1 MMPNKI
7 DTRKSLRRTLVIG
20 YLSMFV
26 MIGLFVA
33 WGLLTTLNGAV
44 IARATIVAESYSKK
58 VQHEEG
64 GIVSRILVN
73 DGDRVEAG
81 QDLVILDPTQAQA
94 SLAITQG
101 TLDELL
107 IKKARLEAQR
117 DGAKNL
123 LLAKELAARNDD
135 PVFAEIIAGQRKLL
149 LSSQESLL
157 GKTNQLKQQID
168 QLKEQITGMD
178 AELDSKKQQSVLI
191 AKELVGLKKLQA
203 SGLVPISRV
212 MAVQREA
219 ANLEGEKG
227 SLVANRAASKSKIDE
242 VQLRILQLTEDSKTE
257 ALTEL
262 RDTEGRLAEAKE
274 RRVAFSSKVDR
285 TSIKAPITGTIYQM
299 AVHTEGGVIG
309 AGETLMLI
317 VPEGDD
323 LVLQAQ
329 VSPNDIAQVSLGQ
342 GAQVRFPSFNRLT
355 PEISAKVTQVS
366 ADVSRADA
374 NSPPF
379 YLVKIT
385 ISAGEIKKLGDNK
398 LKPGM
403 MAEAFIQT
411 TARSP
416 LSYLL
421 KPLVDQLAHT
431 MRES

>member
-1 MMPNKI
+1 MIRKI
-7 DTRKSLRRTLVIG
+7 DTRSSLRRTLFIG
-20 YLSMFV
+20 YLSLAA
-26 MIGLFVA
+26 MIGVFVA

-64 GIVSRILVN
+64 GIVSRILVK

-81 QDLVILDPTQAQA
+81 QDLVILDPTQAKA
-94 SLAITQG
+94 SLAITQA

-107 IKKARLEAQR
+107 VKKARLEAQR
-117 DGAKNL
+117 DGTTDLKL
-123 LLAKELAARNDD
+123 SDELAARSSE
-135 PVFAEIIAGQRKLL
+135 PALAEIISGQRKLL
-149 LSSQESLL
+149 QSALDSLN
-157 GKTNQLKQQID
+157 GKTDQLKQQID
-168 QLKEQITGMD
+168 QLKEQIAGMD
-178 AELDSKKQQSVLI
+178 AELDSKKQQAALI
-191 AKELVGLKKLQA
+191 AKELDGLKKLQA
-203 SGLVPISRV
+203 NGLVPATRV

-242 VQLRILQLTEDSKTE
+242 VQLRILQLADDAKTD

-262 RDTEGRLAEAKE
+262 RDTEGKIAEAKE
-274 RRVAFSSKVDR
+274 RRVAFSSKVEH
-285 TSIKAPITGTIYQM
+285 TAIKSPITGTIYQM

-329 VSPNDIAQVSLGQ
+329 VSPNDIAQISTGQ
-342 GAQVRFPSFNRLT
+342 KAQVRFPSFNRLT
-355 PEISAKVTQVS
+355 PEISAQVTQVA

-379 YLVKIT
+379 YMVRIT
-385 ISAGEIKKLGDNK
+385 IPAGEIKKLGDNK

>member
-1 MMPNKI
+1 MASKI
-7 DTRKSLRRTLVIG
+7 DTQKSLRRTLIVG

-26 MIGLFVA
+26 MIGVFVG

-44 IARATIVAESYSKK
+44 IATATIVAESYSKK

-64 GIVSRILVN
+64 GIVSRILIK
-73 DGDRVEAG
+73 DGDRVESG

-94 SLAITQG
+94 SLTITQG
-101 TLDELL
+101 SLDELL
-107 IKKARLEAQR
+107 VKKARLEAQR
-117 DGAKNL
+117 DGEKD
-123 LLAKELAARNDD
+123 LALSADLKARAQDVALA
-135 PVFAEIIAGQRKLL
+135 EMIAGQRKLL
-149 LSSQESLL
+149 QSSFDSLR
-157 GKTNQLKQQID
+157 GKTSQLKQQID
-168 QLKEQITGMD
+168 QLKEQIAGVE
-178 AELDSKKQQSVLI
+178 AELSSKKKQSVLI
-191 AKELVGLKKLQA
+191 AKELEGLKKLQA
-203 SGLVPISRV
+203 SGLVPNSRV
-212 MAVQREA
+212 SAVQREA
-219 ANLEGEKG
+219 ANLDGDQG
-227 SLVANRAASKSKIDE
+227 SLVANRASSKSKIDE
-242 VQLRILQLTEDSKTE
+242 VQLRILQLAEDSRTE

-262 RDTEGRLAEAKE
+262 RDTEGKIAELKE
-274 RRVAFSSKVDR
+274 RRVAFSAKVQH
-285 TSIKAPITGTIYQM
+285 TTIKAPITGTIYQM
-299 AVHTEGGVIG
+299 AIHTEGGVIG

-329 VSPNDIAQVSLGQ
+329 VSPNDISQVQLGQ
-342 GAQVRFPSFNRLT
+342 AAQIRFPSFNRLT
-355 PEISAKVTQVS
+355 PEIHAEVTQVA
-366 ADVSRADA
+366 ADVSRADS

-379 YLVKIT
+379 YMVRIT
-385 ISAGEIKKLGDNK
+385 IPATEIKKLGDNK

>member
-1 MMPNKI
+1 MAKKI
-7 DTRKSLRRTLVIG
+7 DTQKSLRRTILFG
-20 YLSMFV
+20 YLSVVVMLGVFV
-26 MIGLFVA
+26 G

-64 GIVSRILVN
+64 GVVSRILVR

-81 QDLVILDPTQAQA
+81 QDLVLLDPTQAQA
-94 SLAITQG
+94 SLSITQG
-101 TLDELL
+101 MLDELL
-107 IKKARLEAQR
+107 VKKARLEAQR
-117 DGAKNL
+117 DGEKDLTLSGEIEKRKDTPAL
-123 LLAKELAARNDD
+123 
-135 PVFAEIIAGQRKLL
+135 AEIISGQRKLL
-149 LSSQESLL
+149 FSSHESMR
-157 GKTNQLKQQID
+157 GKIDQLKQQID
-168 QLKEQITGMD
+168 QLKEQISGMD
-178 AELDSKKQQSVLI
+178 AELASKKTQSALI
-191 AKELVGLKKLQA
+191 AKELESLKKLQSA
-203 SGLVPISRV
+203 GLVPMSRL

-219 ANLEGEKG
+219 ANLDGDKG
-227 SLVANRAASKSKIDE
+227 ALVANRAASKSKIDE
-242 VQLRILQLTEDSKTE
+242 VQLRILQLEEDGRTE

-262 RDTEGRLAEAKE
+262 RDTDGKIAEIKE
-274 RRVAFSSKVDR
+274 RLVATTSKVDR

-299 AVHTEGGVIG
+299 AIHTEGGVIG

-329 VSPNDIAQVSLGQ
+329 VSPNDIAQVQTGQ
-342 GAQVRFPSFNRLT
+342 KAQVRFPSFNRMT
-355 PEISAKVTQVS
+355 PEIHAEVTQVA

-379 YLVKIT
+379 YMVRIT
-385 ISAGEIKKLGDNK
+385 IPATEIKKLGDNK

-411 TARSP
+411 SARSP

-421 KPLVDQLAHT
+421 KPLVDQFAHT
-431 MRES
+431 MRET

>member
-1 MMPNKI
+1 MVKKI
-7 DTRKSLRRTLVIG
+7 DTQKSLRRTISFG
-20 YLSMFV
+20 YLSILL
-26 MIGLFVA
+26 MIGVFVG
-33 WGLLTTLNGAV
+33 WGLMTTLNGAV

-64 GIVSRILVN
+64 GVVSRILVR

-81 QDLVILDPTQAQA
+81 QDLVLLDPTQAKA
-94 SLAITQG
+94 SLAITQS

-117 DGAKNL
+117 DGEKD
-123 LLAKELAARNDD
+123 LALAPDIAARKDT
-135 PVFAEIIAGQRKLL
+135 PSISEIISGQQKL
-149 LSSQESLL
+149 LSSSRDSMR
-157 GKTNQLKQQID
+157 GKIDQLKQQID
-168 QLKEQITGMD
+168 QLNEQISGMD
-178 AELDSKKQQSVLI
+178 AELASKKAQSALI
-191 AKELVGLKKLQA
+191 IKELESLKKLQTA
-203 SGLVPISRV
+203 GLVPMSRL

-219 ANLEGEKG
+219 ANLDGDKG
-227 SLVANRAASKSKIDE
+227 SLVANRAAAKSKIDE
-242 VQLRILQLTEDSKTE
+242 VQLRILQLQEDSRTE

-262 RDTEGRLAEAKE
+262 RDTDSKIAEMKE
-274 RRVAFSSKVDR
+274 RLVATSSKVER

-299 AVHTEGGVIG
+299 AIHTEGGVIG

-329 VSPNDIAQVSLGQ
+329 VSPNDISQVQTGQ
-342 GAQVRFPSFNRLT
+342 TAQVRFPSFNRLT
-355 PEISAKVTQVS
+355 PEVHAEVTQVA
-366 ADVSRADA
+366 ADVSRNDA

-379 YLVKIT
+379 YMVRIT
-385 ISAGEIKKLGDNK
+385 IPANEIKKLGDNK

-411 TARSP
+411 SARSP

-421 KPLVDQLAHT
+421 KPLVDQFAHT

>member
-1 MMPNKI
+1 
-7 DTRKSLRRTLVIG
+7 
-20 YLSMFV
+20 MFV
-26 MIGLFVA
+26 MIGVFMT
-33 WGLLTTLNGAV
+33 WGVFTTLNGAV

-64 GIVSRILVN
+64 GTVSRILVK

-81 QDLVILDPTQAQA
+81 QDLVVLDPTQAQA

-117 DGAKNL
+117 DGVKELNL
-123 LLAKELAARNDD
+123 AEDLAARNNDE
-135 PVFAEIIAGQRKLL
+135 VFAEIIAGQKKLL
-149 LSSQESLL
+149 QSSFDSLR
-157 GKTNQLKQQID
+157 GKTDQLKQQIE
-168 QLKEQITGMD
+168 QLREQITGMD
-178 AELDSKKQQSVLI
+178 AELASKKQQSVLI
-191 AKELVGLKKLQA
+191 GKELEGLKKLQA
-203 SGLVPISRV
+203 NGLVPNSRV

-219 ANLEGEKG
+219 ASLDGEKG
-227 SLVANRAASKSKIDE
+227 SVIANRAASKSKIDE
-242 VQLRILQLTEDSKTE
+242 VQLRILQLAEDSKTE

-274 RRVAFSSKVDR
+274 RRVAFSAKVAH
-285 TSIKAPITGTIYQM
+285 TTIKAPITGTIYQM

-329 VSPNDIAQVSLGQ
+329 VSPNDISQVSLGQ
-342 GAQVRFPSFNRLT
+342 GAQIRFPSFNRLT

-366 ADVSRADA
+366 ADVSRTDA

-379 YLVKIT
+379 YLVTIT
-385 ISAGEIKKLGDNK
+385 IPADQIKKLGDNK

-431 MRES
+431 MREG

>member
-1 MMPNKI
+1 MSRLI
-7 DTRKSLRRTLVIG
+7 DTRKSLRRTLWIG

-64 GIVSRILVN
+64 GIVSRILVQ
-73 DGDRVEAG
+73 DGDRVVVG
-81 QDLVILDPTQAQA
+81 QDLVILDPTQAQT

-101 TLDELL
+101 NLDELL

-117 DGAKNL
+117 DGAKDMKL
-123 LLAKELAARNDD
+123 TAELQARTGD
-135 PVFAEIIAGQRKLL
+135 PVFADIVAGQRKLL
-149 LSSQESLL
+149 LSSQESLR
-157 GKTNQLKQQID
+157 GKTDQLKQQID

-178 AELDSKKQQSVLI
+178 AELASKKQQSVLI
-191 AKELVGLKKLQA
+191 AKELEGLKKLQA
-203 SGLVPISRV
+203 GGLVPISRV

-227 SLVANRAASKSKIDE
+227 SLVANRAASRSKIDE
-242 VQLRILQLTEDSKTE
+242 VQLRILQLTEDTKTE

-262 RDTEGRLAEAKE
+262 RDTEGKLAEAKE

-355 PEISAKVTQVS
+355 PELSAKVTQVS

-411 TARSP
+411 AARSP

>member
-1 MMPNKI
+1 MSKKI
-7 DTRKSLRRTLVIG
+7 ETRKSLRHTLLIG
-20 YLSMFV
+20 YLSMFA
-26 MIGLFVA
+26 MIGVFIA

-44 IARATIVAESYSKK
+44 IAQATIVAESYSKK

-64 GIVSRILVN
+64 GVVARILVR
-73 DGDRVEAG
+73 DGDRVESG

-117 DGAKNL
+117 DGAKTL
-123 LLAKELAARNDD
+123 KLSEELAARSTD
-135 PVFAEIIAGQRKLL
+135 PVFAEIIAGQKTLL
-149 LSSQESLL
+149 QSSFDSLR
-157 GKTNQLKQQID
+157 GKTDQLKQQID
-168 QLKEQITGMD
+168 QLKEQISGMD
-178 AELDSKKQQSVLI
+178 AEFASKKQQAALI
-191 AKELVGLKKLQA
+191 AKELEGLKKLQA
-203 SGLVPISRV
+203 GGLVPNSRV
-212 MAVQREA
+212 LAVQREA
-219 ANLEGEKG
+219 ASLDGEKG
-227 SLVANRAASKSKIDE
+227 SLIANRAASKSKIDE
-242 VQLRILQLTEDSKTE
+242 VQLRILQLAEDSRTE

-262 RDTEGRLAEAKE
+262 RDTEARLAEAKE
-274 RRVAFSSKVDR
+274 RRVAFSAKVAH
-285 TSIKAPITGTIYQM
+285 TTIKAPITGAIYQM

-329 VSPNDIAQVSLGQ
+329 VSPNDISQVSLGQ
-342 GAQVRFPSFNRLT
+342 LAQVRFPSFNRLT

-366 ADVSRADA
+366 ADVSQKDA

-385 ISAGEIKKLGDNK
+385 IPADQIKKLGDNK

-431 MRES
+431 MREG